1 MNDTI
6 AAISTA
12 TGGSI
17 SIIRVSGPD
26 SIKIVNKIFKGKD
39 LLNVYSHT
47 IHYGYIVESNK
58 IIDEVLVSVMKE
70 PNTYTKENVVEINS
84 HGSIASVSKILEL
97 LIENGCRLAEPGEF
111 TKRAFLNGRIDLLE
125 AESVMDIINS
135 KTEKSLSL
143 AVRQLTG
150 SATKLISDLREE
162 ILTLLASIEVKIDYP
177 EYEDIE
183 DVTHNE
189 LLENINTIEIKMK
202 KILEESKNA
211 KIIKDGINTS
221 IIGKPNVGKSS
232 ILNKLIDEEK
242 AIVTSIEGTTRDIVE
257 GNINID
263 GIALNL
269 VDTAGIRKT
278 DDIVENIGVQ
288 KSLDQIE
295 KSDLILFVLDN
306 NRCLEKSDEEILKKL
321 KNKNYLILINKNDL
335 SRNLETEKL
344 DPEKIIYISALN
356 NEGFDELKS
365 KIKEMFSINQI
376 EKLDLT
382 YLTSS
387 RSIALLKK
395 AYSILP
401 SIKDGIKN
409 NLPIDMI
416 EIDIK
421 EMWNIL
427 GQIIGETYEDELINK
442 LFSQFCLGK

>member
-17 SIIRVSGPD
+17 SIIRVSGTD

-39 LLNVYSHT
+39 LLNVNSHT

-321 KNKNYLILINKNDL
+321 KNKKYLILINKNDL
-335 SRNLETEKL
+335 SRNLETDKL

-356 NEGFDELKS
+356 NDGFDELKS

>member
-17 SIIRVSGPD
+17 SIIRVSGTD

-39 LLNVYSHT
+39 LLNVNSHT
-47 IHYGYIVESNK
+47 IHYGYILESNK

-232 ILNKLIDEEK
+232 ILNKLIDEDK
-242 AIVTSIEGTTRDIVE
+242 AIVTDIEGTTRDIVE
-257 GNINID
+257 GNITID
-263 GIALNL
+263 GILLNII
-269 VDTAGIRKT
+269 DTAGVRET
-278 DDIVENIGVQ
+278 SNIVEKIGVD
-288 KSLDQIE
+288 KSLSLINDA
-295 KSDLILFVLDN
+295 DLIILVLNNNECLNKDDLMLLESTKNKKRIIFINKCDLESKVSIDEEVVYGNTITNDGLDN
-306 NRCLEKSDEEILKKL
+306 
-321 KNKNYLILINKNDL
+321 
-335 SRNLETEKL
+335 
-344 DPEKIIYISALN
+344 
-356 NEGFDELKS
+356 LKS
-365 KIKEMFSINQI
+365 KIKELFNIDGIIKSDMN
-376 EKLDLT
+376 
-382 YLTSS
+382 YLSS
-387 RSIALLKK
+387 ATHISTIKECLKIVDDILIALE
-395 AYSILP
+395 
-401 SIKDGIKN
+401 N
-409 NLPIDMI
+409 NLTVDML

-421 EMWNIL
+421 KIWELL
-427 GQIIGETYEDELINK
+427 GNLIGDSYDEELLDN
-442 LFSQFCLGK
+442 LFSKFCLGK